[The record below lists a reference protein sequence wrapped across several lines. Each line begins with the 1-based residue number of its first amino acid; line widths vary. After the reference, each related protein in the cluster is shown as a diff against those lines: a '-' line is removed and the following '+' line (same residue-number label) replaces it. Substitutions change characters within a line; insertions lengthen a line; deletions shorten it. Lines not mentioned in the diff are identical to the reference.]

1 MSLRGGVV
9 ERLGGCGVEEAGT
22 DGSTYQ
28 LVEGQTGGGGRGRA
42 CGRRLAASLS
52 SSCGRDGALGREG
65 QSQSKCPCS
74 ELTLMNVRLC
84 LHSGVEADVSEAVHN
99 DAVDEVDGLPGA
111 SEVDLC
117 PVVLAGGAVDVAG
130 WRGGLD
136 TGVPEIRRQ
145 FKAQ

>member
-1 MSLRGGVV
+1 
-9 ERLGGCGVEEAGT
+9 
-22 DGSTYQ
+22 
-28 LVEGQTGGGGRGRA
+28 
-42 CGRRLAASLS
+42 
-52 SSCGRDGALGREG
+52 
-65 QSQSKCPCS
+65 
-74 ELTLMNVRLC
+74 MNVRLC

-130 WRGGLD
+130 WWGWLD
-136 TGVPEIRRQ
+136 SGVPEIRRQ